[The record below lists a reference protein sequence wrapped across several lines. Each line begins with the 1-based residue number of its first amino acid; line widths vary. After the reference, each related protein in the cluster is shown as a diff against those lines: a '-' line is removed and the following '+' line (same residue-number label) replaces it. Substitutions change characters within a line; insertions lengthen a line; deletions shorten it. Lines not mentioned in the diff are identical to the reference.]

1 MNSKEVNLRSIVFL
15 VVGVLL
21 LLSLVICIYIFR
33 RDSDLVKVQA
43 DVIDVKKDSDGTGKN
58 DVTVIYEVGD
68 TSYKYNFYY
77 KDEINT
83 EDKIDVYY
91 HKNNVTSVQTFK
103 TGKYIF
109 ICPIVGLILCVI
121 GLFELLKKDDG
132 DDEEDFKTQVID
144 VVGDTQMLEI
154 ITDEPVEKVK
164 VVENPP
170 VEGEKEKVIPKPVQ
184 PEPKVTIK
192 KIIPSN
198 YYLSGK
204 TLVYEEAG
212 KETHEINLIQVRNV
226 IKTINK
232 AGKVVKLVVVT
243 DELQCILISMKDINL
258 EEIANLLHNKMLSI
272 DEKFNE
278 EVEYK
283 EY

>member
-109 ICPIVGLILCVI
+109 ICPIVGLVLCVV
-121 GLFELLKKDDG
+121 GLFELLKKDDS

-154 ITDEPVEKVK
+154 ITDEPVEEVK

-170 VEGEKEKVIPKPVQ
+170 VEEVKEKVVSEPVQ
-184 PEPKVTIK
+184 PEIKETVK

-232 AGKVVKLVVVT
+232 VGKVVKLVVVT

>member
-43 DVIDVKKDSDGTGKN
+43 DVIEVKKDSDGTGKN

-121 GLFELLKKDDG
+121 GLFELLKKDDS

-154 ITDEPVEKVK
+154 ITDEPVEEVK

-170 VEGEKEKVIPKPVQ
+170 VKDEKEKVIPEPVQ
-184 PEPKVTIK
+184 LEPKVTIK

>member
-43 DVIDVKKDSDGTGKN
+43 DVIEVKKDSDGTGKN

-121 GLFELLKKDDG
+121 GLFELLKKDDS

-154 ITDEPVEKVK
+154 ITDEPVEEVK

-170 VEGEKEKVIPKPVQ
+170 VKDEKEKVIPEPVQ